1 MLEAL
6 VIAGLVAAPL
16 GTAALFLPARH
27 HERAQGAWVTAWRV
41 IQAVVGS
48 AVLAAAA
55 AGVLYLLKATEGNL
69 ITGGAAVAL
78 ACLLWLPLTRNW
90 SARAYLCWASST
102 FLFAVYLVYA
112 LEWTFASHLGAA
124 STAGGVLLWCLEVVA
139 ALMSCA
145 YLWELCDALGT
156 EHWHR
161 RRPPLDPR
169 RRIPTEMLRAV
180 GPAIDN
186 PPPLVSVHVPAHNE
200 PPDMVIETLRALLRL
215 DYPRVQIV
223 VIDDN
228 TDDEALW
235 RPVES
240 WCRRHDVTFKHLENW
255 PGYKSGALN
264 YALTHLTHPDA
275 EIIGVVDSDY
285 QVEPQWLR
293 RCVPLF
299 ADPWIGFVQAP
310 QDYRDWQQARYYRRL
325 YYSYEY
331 FFAVSQPSR
340 NERDGAIFAGT
351 MGLIRRVALDELG
364 GWDEWCITEDAEMS
378 LRLLRAGWSGMHV
391 DESGGRG
398 IMPLTFEAL
407 KGQRYRWCFGG
418 IQLLRMHWK
427 SLLPGP
433 QTRKNHLSAGQRW
446 SYLSGALEWYGDL
459 LGLLFLIFLL
469 AGAVNLATGGGQ
481 LFRKLTVFLIGTVP
495 VLLLLGLVRALAL
508 VRRSTGASWRDA
520 IGAFFIW
527 QSTSLV
533 VARASVLALFARKAT
548 FLRTPKTSE
557 RTSWW
562 NALRANWA
570 ETVLALLGA
579 AGIAG
584 ALTKTSTLSGPL
596 LAGLLLVP
604 TLGMAAAPFN
614 SWAARRAALPAWLRE
629 RRRTEYRR
637 ERRSF
642 AAGAAT
648 GGVIAV
654 AAVAGLAVVLM
665 LTGHHITGPNLVG
678 PAGSPAATTP
688 TPTPSATPTSTATA
702 TPTLTATAT
711 PTVSPT
717 SVSPTVS
724 PTSVAPTTATPSA
737 TVIPTVTASSSPP
750 PTSAPSLST
759 PSSSAPAG
767 AARGPLYA
775 PAPGAGGRARR

>member
-6 VIAGLVAAPL
+6 VIAGIVAAPL
-16 GTAALFLPARH
+16 GSAALFLPVRH
-27 HERAQGAWVTAWRV
+27 HERSGAWAAAWRV
-41 IQAVVGS
+41 ILAVTGS
-48 AVLAAAA
+48 AVLGGAA

-69 ITGGAAVAL
+69 IIGGAAVA
-78 ACLLWLPLTRNW
+78 AAGLLWIPVTRNW
-90 SARAYLCWASST
+90 SPRALLCWASST
-102 FLFAVYLVYA
+102 YLFAVYLVYA

-124 STAGGVLLWCLEVVA
+124 STVGGVLLWCLEVVA

-156 EHWHR
+156 EHWR
-161 RRPPLDPR
+161 RRRAPLDPGQR
-169 RRIPTEMLRAV
+169 VPTAMLRAV
-180 GPAIDN
+180 GSAPVN

-200 PPDMVIETLRALLRL
+200 PPGMVIDTLRALLRL

-223 VIDDN
+223 LIDDN
-228 TDDEALW
+228 TDDESLW

-240 WCRRHDVTFKHLENW
+240 WCQRHGVTFKHLENW

-264 YALTHLTHPDA
+264 YALQHLTHPDA

-285 QVEPQWLR
+285 QAEPAWLR
-293 RCVPLF
+293 DCVPLF
-299 ADPWIGFVQAP
+299 ADRWIGFVQAP

-325 YYSYEY
+325 YYSYKY

-364 GWDEWCITEDAEMS
+364 GWDEWCITEDAELS

-433 QTRKNHLSAGQRW
+433 VTRKNHLSASQRW
-446 SYLSGALEWYGDL
+446 SYLSGALQWYGDL

-481 LFRKLTVFLIGTVP
+481 LFRKLTIFLVGTVP
-495 VLLLLGLVRALAL
+495 VLLLLGLLRAIAL
-508 VRRSTGASWRDA
+508 LRRSTGASWRDA
-520 IGAFFIW
+520 LGAFFIW

-533 VARASVLALFARKAT
+533 VARASVLALFAKKAA

-562 NALRANWA
+562 YALRANWA
-570 ETVLALLGA
+570 ETILALFGA

-596 LAGLLLVP
+596 LAGLLFVP

-614 SWAARRAALPAWLRE
+614 SWAARRASLPAWLRE

-637 ERRSF
+637 DRRSF
-642 AAGAAT
+642 AAGIAT

-654 AAVAGLAVVLM
+654 GAVAGLAIALM
-665 LTGHHITGPNLVG
+665 LTGRHITGPNLVG
-678 PAGSPAATTP
+678 PLQSPAATTPAPTPSATP
-688 TPTPSATPTSTATA
+688 TPTPSATPTATA
-702 TPTLTATAT
+702 TPTPSATPTATAT

-717 SVSPTVS
+717 TATPTA
-724 PTSVAPTTATPSA
+724 TSTPSA
-737 TVIPTVTASSSPP
+737 TVTPTVTSQSTPP
-750 PTSAPSLST
+750 P
-759 PSSSAPAG
+759 
-767 AARGPLYA
+767 
-775 PAPGAGGRARR
+775 

>member
-27 HERAQGAWVTAWRV
+27 RDRTSVWAAIWRV
-41 IQAVVGS
+41 ILAITGS

-55 AGVLYLLKATEGNL
+55 AGVLHLLKATEANL
-69 ITGGAAVAL
+69 IIGAAAVAL
-78 ACLLWLPLTRNW
+78 AGLLWLPVTRNW
-90 SARAYLCWASST
+90 SPRAHLCWASST
-102 FLFAVYLVYA
+102 YLFVVYLVYA
-112 LEWTFASHLGAA
+112 LEWTFASHLGTA
-124 STAGGVLLWCLEVVA
+124 STVGGVLLWCLELVA
-139 ALMSCA
+139 ALMCCA

-156 EHWHR
+156 AHWHR
-161 RRPPLDPR
+161 RRRPLDR
-169 RRIPTEMLRAV
+169 RRRVATASLRAV
-180 GPAIDN
+180 GRGTGNA
-186 PPPLVSVHVPAHNE
+186 PPLVSVHVPAHNE
-200 PPDMVIETLRALLRL
+200 PPAMVIETLRALVRL

-223 VIDDN
+223 LIDDN
-228 TDDEALW
+228 TDDERLW
-235 RPVES
+235 RPVED
-240 WCRRHDVTFKHLENW
+240 WCQRHGVTFKHLQNW

-264 YALTHLTHPDA
+264 YALRHLTDPDA

-293 RCVPLF
+293 QCVPLF

-310 QDYRDWQQARYYRRL
+310 QDYRHWRHARYYRRL
-325 YYSYEY
+325 YYSYKY

-364 GWDEWCITEDAEMS
+364 GWDEWCITEDAEVS

-433 QTRKNHLSAGQRW
+433 ETKQNHLSAGQRW
-446 SYLSGALEWYGDL
+446 SYLSGALQWYGDL

-469 AGAVNLATGGGQ
+469 AGAANLATGGGQ
-481 LFRKLTVFLIGTVP
+481 LFRKLTVFLVAAVP
-495 VLLLLGLVRALAL
+495 VLILLGLLRAIAL
-508 VRRSTGASWRDA
+508 LRRSTGASWRDA
-520 IGAFFIW
+520 LGAFFIW

-533 VARASVLALFARKAT
+533 VARASVVALFAKKAA
-548 FLRTPKTSE
+548 FLRTPKTTE

-570 ETVLALLGA
+570 EAILALLGA
-579 AGIAG
+579 AGIAA
-584 ALTKTSTLSGPL
+584 ALTKTDTLSGPL
-596 LAGLLLVP
+596 LAGLLFVP
-604 TLGMAAAPFN
+604 TLGMAAAPVN

-629 RRRTEYRR
+629 RRSTEYRR
-637 ERRSF
+637 DRHAF
-642 AAGAAT
+642 AAGVST
-648 GGVIAV
+648 GGAIAV
-654 AAVAGLAVVLM
+654 AAVAALAIALM
-665 LTGHHITGPNLVG
+665 LTGRHITGPSLVR
-678 PAGSPAATTP
+678 PVQSPTPVITPTVSPAATT
-688 TPTPSATPTSTATA
+688 
-702 TPTLTATAT
+702 
-711 PTVSPT
+711 
-717 SVSPTVS
+717 SPTVS
-724 PTSVAPTTATPSA
+724 PTPTTTPTVTPTATTSPTVTPTATTSPTVAPTPTT
-737 TVIPTVTASSSPP
+737 TPTVTPTPTTSPTVTLTP
-750 PTSAPSLST
+750 STTPTVSRTSATRLP
-759 PSSSAPAG
+759 
-767 AARGPLYA
+767 
-775 PAPGAGGRARR
+775 